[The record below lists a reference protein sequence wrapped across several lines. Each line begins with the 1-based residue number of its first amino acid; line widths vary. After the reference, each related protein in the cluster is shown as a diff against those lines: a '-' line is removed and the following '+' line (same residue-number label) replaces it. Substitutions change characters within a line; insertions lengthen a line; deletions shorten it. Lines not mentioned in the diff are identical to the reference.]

1 MQGVKEAEP
10 RICKIWPFL
19 KATKRVE
26 LPERTE
32 GSSIKIT
39 ANFLGS
45 SASFFHF
52 PSRFLGKSH
61 VAKEREEEEE
71 KSQSIA
77 FTRIFRF
84 SLLRRRQFSRTS
96 VEKKIKVPTLSHA
109 AAEGGG
115 GGSQVQRT
123 CEENGGRACCCC
135 CLSYCGGRHE
145 ARRTFFHAR
154 DFPYDCKE
162 GVGKTHFAAEAPA

>member
-1 MQGVKEAEP
+1 MENFRNG
-10 RICKIWPFL
+10 R
-19 KATKRVE
+19 R
-26 LPERTE
+26 E

-52 PSRFLGKSH
+52 QSRFLGKSH
-61 VAKEREEEEE
+61 VAKGREEEEE

-96 VEKKIKVPTLSHA
+96 VEKKIKVKKIPTLSHA
-109 AAEGGG
+109 AAEGGERG

-145 ARRTFFHAR
+145 SRRTFFHAR
-154 DFPYDCKE
+154 DFPYDCEE
-162 GVGKTHFAAEAPA
+162 GGGKTHFAAEAPA